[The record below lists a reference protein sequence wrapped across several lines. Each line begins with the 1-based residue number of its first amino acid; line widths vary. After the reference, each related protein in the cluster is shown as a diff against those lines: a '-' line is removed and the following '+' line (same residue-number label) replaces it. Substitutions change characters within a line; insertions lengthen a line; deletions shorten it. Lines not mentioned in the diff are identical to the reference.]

1 MKNVLDIF
9 PVPEFRG
16 CALLCLIQIT
26 GSGNERPWGG
36 CIPEVRGR
44 GSMEKGVGVFLMWKS
59 VSGHLRNCSAAYT
72 GHQIFSVI
80 FRVGRRCVAIPIP
93 YFIFVFYF
101 DEIQF
106 FLLKVFPFSDIL
118 TLYTESFSDFSEAGR
133 TALGDVGMGRKVF
146 PSCGPDIYY
155 LIRILSQKRL
165 SVLRML

>member
-1 MKNVLDIF
+1 MRLIVLD
-9 PVPEFRG
+9 PDHRKR
-16 CALLCLIQIT
+16 
-26 GSGNERPWGG
+26 ERASMGG
-36 CIPEVRGR
+36 LHPGGEGEREYGER
-44 GSMEKGVGVFLMWKS
+44 EKGEGVFLMRKS

-133 TALGDVGMGRKVF
+133 TALGAVGMGRKVF